1 MIGMRLRQAQ
11 AGFFDRE
18 RILAATTTAERKV
31 LSRFGAFVRQGAR
44 SSIRTR
50 KAPAPPG
57 QPPSSHTGL
66 LKRNIF
72 FAFDRAHGGVVIG
85 PVTLNQKEGM
95 APRLLEHGGTIVR
108 RRSGRTVTNRYA
120 PRPFMRP
127 AFTRELASLPP
138 LWRDSIR

>member
-1 MIGMRLRQAQ
+1 MIGLTLRQATS
-11 AGFFDRE
+11 GFFDRAA
-18 RILAATTTAERKV
+18 ILAATTAAERKT
-31 LSRFGAFVRQGAR
+31 LSRFGAFVRQRSR
-44 SSIRTR
+44 SSIKTR
-50 KAPAPPG
+50 QQPSPPG

-85 PVTLNQKEGM
+85 PVALNQQGGT
-95 APRLLEHGGTIVR
+95 APRLLEYGGTIVR
-108 RRSGRTVTNRYA
+108 RRGGKRVPHRYA

-138 LWRDSIR
+138 LWHDSIR